1 MKKQYT
7 NNDIKKELKNN
18 NHVFLF
24 LISLLLFSIGFLVLF
39 LDNISITIIIAI
51 YGIVLIT
58 LVVCLIYRTQLY
70 RNDKNWYIT
79 KEVIT
84 NVRDVGDSDGSDL
97 RVVLFD
103 NQLVKARGINCG
115 YGDNIFVIRAKKNNK
130 PLYMFLEDEMDYQG
144 DKEIVDYTNMYGK
157 EYYFE
162 KRVGNKIPVNEETH
176 TTSPDGTKFL
186 VTANTKKDA
195 ENREK
200 MNRVLRPIFI
210 ILIIAVAIYYFV
222 DRQNMRD
229 NWIYTTAT
237 IEDREFIDEGE
248 DYVYKYYLVYKI
260 DGVVYHS
267 NIKTK
272 RGKSSDVGYDIR
284 VYVNPKNYEEVRI
297 DRWKVIK

>member
-18 NHVFLF
+18 NHVFLL
-24 LISLLLFSIGFLVLF
+24 LISILLLAIGFFVLI
-39 LDNISITIIIAI
+39 LDRISLAILGSI
-51 YGIVLIT
+51 YGIVLIV
-58 LVVCLIYRTQLY
+58 LIVCLIYRALFY

-84 NVRDVGDSDGSDL
+84 NIRDVGDSDGSFL
-97 RVVLFD
+97 KVVLFD
-103 NQLVKARGINCG
+103 NKLVKVRGMNCC
-115 YGDNIFVIRAKKNNK
+115 YGDNIYVIRATKNNK
-130 PLYMFLEDEMDYQG
+130 PLYMFLEDEIDYKG

-162 KRVGNKIPVNEETH
+162 KTTGTKIPVNEETH
-176 TTSPDGTKFL
+176 STGPDGTKFL
-186 VTANTKKDA
+186 VTAHTKKDA

-200 MNRVLRPIFI
+200 MNKVLYPILI
-210 ILIIAVAIYYFV
+210 ILIIAIAIYSFFDNKNV
-222 DRQNMRD
+222 RE